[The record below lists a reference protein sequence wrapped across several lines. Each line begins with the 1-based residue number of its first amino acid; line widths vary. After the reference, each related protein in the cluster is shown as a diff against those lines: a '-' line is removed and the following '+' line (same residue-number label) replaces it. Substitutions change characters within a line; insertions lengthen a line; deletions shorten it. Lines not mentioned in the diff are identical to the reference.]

1 MLKEIGEKINFL
13 KAKSF
18 TKKVLFFSLF
28 VYVVAPFISQASEGA
43 AEGHGSIAATF
54 LWIAVILVF
63 AKISSLIEKVGQPS
77 VLGEL
82 VMGVILGNIAL
93 LGINWFEPIKNDSII
108 SFLAELGVV
117 ILLFQIGLESNINDM
132 KKVGVKAFLVAI
144 VGVIAPFILGTYV
157 VGPWF
162 LPGLSSN
169 AYLFLGAAL
178 TATSV
183 GITARVFQD
192 LGKLQT
198 KEAQIVLG
206 AAVIDDVLGLII
218 LAVVSALVTAG
229 AVSFGTITLITAKA
243 IMFLVGSIIL
253 GQLLAKNIGKLF
265 SKIHSGAG
273 MKFTVIISFGLV
285 FAYLASIIGLAPI
298 VGAFAAGLILDPVHF
313 KFFKDPKVVEHI
325 KDAVKDAEPVLKGNI
340 TKIIN
345 KHSDHNIEELINPI
359 GYFLIPIFFVVT
371 GMAVKLET
379 MFDMKVLSVAL
390 ALTIVA
396 FIGKIIAGFVAGKGV
411 NKILIGFGMVPRGEV
426 GLIFATI
433 GKTLGVVSDEV
444 FSIIVIMVILT
455 TLLTPPILTYLLKK
469 SAKNETPVVA

>member
-1 MLKEIGEKINFL
+1 
-13 KAKSF
+13 
-18 TKKVLFFSLF
+18 
-28 VYVVAPFISQASEGA
+28 
-43 AEGHGSIAATF
+43 
-54 LWIAVILVF
+54 
-63 AKISSLIEKVGQPS
+63 
-77 VLGEL
+77 
-82 VMGVILGNIAL
+82 
-93 LGINWFEPIKNDSII
+93 
-108 SFLAELGVV
+108 
-117 ILLFQIGLESNINDM
+117 
-132 KKVGVKAFLVAI
+132 
-144 VGVIAPFILGTYV
+144 
-157 VGPWF
+157 
-162 LPGLSSN
+162 
-169 AYLFLGAAL
+169 
-178 TATSV
+178 
-183 GITARVFQD
+183 
-192 LGKLQT
+192 
-198 KEAQIVLG
+198 
-206 AAVIDDVLGLII
+206 
-218 LAVVSALVTAG
+218 
-229 AVSFGTITLITAKA
+229 
-243 IMFLVGSIIL
+243 MFLVGSIIL